1 MSPFR
6 IIWERA
12 LHDRQTLIT
21 DRGAAALSAA
31 RLRRVCLALWLLL
44 YVSLL
49 ASGCASQQ
57 DTTLVVYAA
66 SSLTEA
72 FTAIGE
78 EFETRNA
85 DVRVVFNFAGSQTLS
100 TQIEHGAVADI
111 FASADV
117 VHMERLQKENL
128 VAEAPIIFAQNRLI
142 VVLPAANPAGLHNLR
157 DLARPG
163 VRIVIAQEN
172 VPVGRYTQQMLANLS
187 AGTPHTATLLRMPYW
202 QTCGRMELNVRQV
215 FAKVALGEADAGVV
229 YVSDVAAAP
238 AAVVTLEIPAHANV
252 IAEYPIVLLATG
264 KEQELARRFL
274 AFALSPAAQEIL
286 ERAGLQ
292 AVAAA

>member
-1 MSPFR
+1 M
-6 IIWERA
+6 
-12 LHDRQTLIT
+12 HDRQTLIT
-21 DRGAAALSAA
+21 GRGAAALSAA
-31 RLRRVCLALWLLL
+31 RLRRVCLALWSLLC
-44 YVSLL
+44 VSLL

-78 EFETRNA
+78 EFENRNA

-100 TQIEHGAVADI
+100 TQIEHGAGADI

-163 VRIVIAQEN
+163 VRIVLAQEN
-172 VPVGRYTQQMLANLS
+172 VPVGRYTQQMLANL
-187 AGTPHTATLLRMPYW
+187 
-202 QTCGRMELNVRQV
+202 GRDAAYGNAYAKAVLANVRSMELNVRQV
-215 FAKVALGEADAGVV
+215 FAKVVLGEADAGVV

-252 IAEYPIVLLATG
+252 IAEYPIALLATG